1 MMLTE
6 FKLKVQVNICLVS
19 LYLYLPRAV
28 NRERDAGTMMVT
40 EVKLSKLNIFKLKA
54 RVNIHITLYMYLPL
68 EERE

>member
-1 MMLTE
+1 MLTE

-19 LYLYLPRAV
+19 HSLYV